1 MKIECPSCHLTGNI
15 NSVDLPAEGRNFECP
30 RCKGS
35 FFVAKPAPETEG
47 THLMSMCPACQYST
61 FTDEMFAVCPNCGT
75 NGRDYQKMLLRKS
88 TGKPAQGNPLPKDAD
103 QPASPIDQVQIQQDF
118 ERFTRSRRNPDFS
131 SAAVSEEVAE
141 KPLIPLPIRI
151 TGWTA
156 AGAGVILLISG
167 LAGLLNYY
175 GKDWQALLSVPF
187 LEPVSKTSIFFKY
200 GFFPWLR
207 TLTGIG
213 VIFAGIRFLAR
224 KPGIPKILSALCW
237 GGSGLIVV
245 QEAAEIVKRFLL
257 TSGTPSAIFY
267 VDCIIS
273 YLIKVSLWSIPFLTV
288 IWLLRRDEVLQEYPE
303 A

>member
-1 MKIECPSCHLTGNI
+1 MKIECPSCHLSGNI
-15 NSVDLPAEGRNFECP
+15 NLVDVPAEGRNFECP

-35 FFVAKPAPETEG
+35 FFVAKPAPDTDSK
-47 THLMSMCPACQYST
+47 HLMSMCPVCQYST
-61 FTDEMFAVCPNCGT
+61 FTDEMFAVCPECGT
-75 NGRDYQKMLLRKS
+75 NGRDYQKMLLQKS
-88 TGKPAQGNPLPKDAD
+88 AGKPSQSDPLPKGAD
-103 QPASPIDQVQIQQDF
+103 EPASPFGQVQIQHDF
-118 ERFTRSRRNPDFS
+118 ERLTHSRRNPDFATE
-131 SAAVSEEVAE
+131 AAPEEVAE
-141 KPLIPLPIRI
+141 KPVIPLPIRI

-156 AGAGVILLISG
+156 TGAGGILLCSG

-175 GKDWQALLSVPF
+175 GKDWQALLSAPF

-213 VIFAGIRFLAR
+213 VIFAGIQFLAL
-224 KPGIPKILSALCW
+224 KPRIPKILTALCW
-237 GGSGLIVV
+237 GISGIILV
-245 QEAAEIVKRFLL
+245 QEAVEIVKRFLI

-273 YLIKVSLWSIPFLTV
+273 YLIKVSLWSLPFLAA
-288 IWLLRRDEVLQEYPE
+288 IWLLRRDEVIQEYPE

>member
-15 NSVDLPAEGRNFECP
+15 NSVDVPSEGRNFECP

-35 FFVAKPAPETEG
+35 FFVAKPAPDAESK
-47 THLMSMCPACQYST
+47 HLMNTCPVCQYST
-61 FTDEMFAVCPNCGT
+61 FTDEMFAVCPECGT

-88 TGKPAQGNPLPKDAD
+88 AGKPSQRDSLPKNVDE
-103 QPASPIDQVQIQQDF
+103 PASPIDQVQIQQDF
-118 ERFTRSRRNPDFS
+118 ERLTRSRRNPDF
-131 SAAVSEEVAE
+131 AMETAPEEVEE

-156 AGAGVILLISG
+156 AGAGGILLISG

-213 VIFAGIRFLAR
+213 VIFAGIRFLAL
-224 KPGIPKILSALCW
+224 KPRIPKILTALCW
-237 GGSGLIVV
+237 GSGGLILV
-245 QEAAEIVKRFLL
+245 QEAVEIVKRFLI

-273 YLIKVSLWSIPFLTV
+273 YVIKVSLWSIPFLAV
-288 IWLLRRDEVLQEYPE
+288 IWLLRRDEVIQEYPE